1 MARRKSDFWVRARRA
16 QEKLVA
22 QFLNHPDV
30 MLIDIGYVDENQ
42 IATEQ
47 IALRIHVHE
56 RWFQAKPDERV
67 TFPEK
72 IDEIRVVVIRGDYRP
87 GKP

>member
-1 MARRKSDFWVRARRA
+1 MAQRKSDFWAKARRA

-30 MLIDIGYVDENQ
+30 TLIDIGYVDENNST
-42 IATEQ
+42 TEQ

-56 RWFQAKPDERV
+56 RWFQAKPDERIA
-67 TFPEK
+67 FPETM
-72 IDEIRVVVIRGDYRP
+72 DGIRVVVIRGEYRA
-87 GKP
+87 GE